1 MHLQED
7 SLCSSLQGQVTGLK
21 MQLAEAA
28 QQIAQLQG
36 HISQQSAVHDNTKQ
50 KHDHLWQSQ
59 LLQQQSVTNKAAVN
73 EQLHQQ
79 LLGKLQAQQQQ
90 QQRHMQLTADLQTSR
105 QECQVLRDKLQQERQ
120 QHQQEA
126 TVMSAQLASTE
137 ASVEQSQHTA
147 QQAEKTLQHV
157 QRQYREQQALYEQ
170 KWQQLTDELCD
181 MTQQHQ
187 QLQQQLHQEL
197 KRHADVSIRC
207 TQLEQELFAAMH
219 AKASTAGTTN
229 ALHSQ
234 VASVTARLHS
244 AEAKY
249 NSLLTQAEQDLMQQ
263 QKQSKVVAN
272 ALRQEV
278 ASLQDKL
285 AVSIHRPD
293 VQNAATQ
300 TSTACSHKAS
310 QTDVS
315 SSQHHPAQT
324 QPQAAQLAELVKT
337 LQVCCSF
344 A

>member
-1 MHLQED
+1 
-7 SLCSSLQGQVTGLK
+7 

-59 LLQQQSVTNKAAVN
+59 LLQQQSITNNAAVN
-73 EQLHQQ
+73 QQLHQQ

-90 QQRHMQLTADLQTSR
+90 QQHHMQLTADLQTSR
-105 QECQVLRDKLQQERQ
+105 QECQLLRDKLQQERQ

-126 TVMSAQLASTE
+126 TVMTTQLASTT
-137 ASVEQSQHTA
+137 ASLEQSHYTA

-157 QRQYREQQALYEQ
+157 QRQHREQQALLEQ
-170 KWQQLTDELCD
+170 KQHQLTDEVCD

-187 QLQQQLHQEL
+187 QLRQQLHQEL
-197 KRHADVSIRC
+197 KRHAEVSIRC
-207 TQLEQELFAAMH
+207 TQLEQDLSATMH
-219 AKASTAGTTN
+219 AKASTAETTD

-244 AEAKY
+244 AEATF
-249 NSLLTQAEQDLMQQ
+249 NSLLNQAEQDLMQQ
-263 QKQSKVVAN
+263 QRQSQVGVDT
-272 ALRQEV
+272 LRQEV
-278 ASLQDKL
+278 TSLQDKL
-285 AVSIHRPD
+285 AISMLRPEM
-293 VQNAATQ
+293 QNATTQ
-300 TSTACSHKAS
+300 GSTACSHKAS

-315 SSQHHPAQT
+315 SSQHHPAEA